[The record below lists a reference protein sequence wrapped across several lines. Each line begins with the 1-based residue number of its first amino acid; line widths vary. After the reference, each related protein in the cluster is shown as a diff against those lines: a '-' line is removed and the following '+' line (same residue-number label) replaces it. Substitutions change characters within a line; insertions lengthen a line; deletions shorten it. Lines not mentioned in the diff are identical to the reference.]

1 MYFRVHN
8 DRSRPYFQWSHNS
21 PSSQW
26 MFHCEHKQCSTDRHL
41 GCFWLSP
48 IIKHLGASL
57 GVVKM
62 SFWGCGCQQREER
75 RALSWASFLA
85 LWASVSFSVKRR
97 LILVPASEEE
107 CEEKWGAILEPSK
120 LFLACRGSQL
130 GKGVTYSS
138 DLAMEGW
145 ELWFLRVEPAWN
157 LKQPIALNS
166 WTCFGSICP

>member
-1 MYFRVHN
+1 M
-8 DRSRPYFQWSHNS
+8 
-21 PSSQW
+21 
-26 MFHCEHKQCSTDRHL
+26 ET
-41 GCFWLSP
+41 
-48 IIKHLGASL
+48 
-57 GVVKM
+57 
-62 SFWGCGCQQREER
+62 
-75 RALSWASFLA
+75 
-85 LWASVSFSVKRR
+85 
-97 LILVPASEEE
+97 
-107 CEEKWGAILEPSK
+107 SK